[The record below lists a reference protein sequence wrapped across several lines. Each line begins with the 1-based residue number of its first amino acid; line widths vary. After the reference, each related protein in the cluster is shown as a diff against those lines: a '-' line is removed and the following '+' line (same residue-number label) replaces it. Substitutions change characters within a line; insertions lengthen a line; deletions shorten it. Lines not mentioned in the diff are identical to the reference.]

1 MVSERVLPVYY
12 ITNNIKKDAMI
23 WKFLLLAFILIF
35 VVITVLDVRKFYG
48 FFVDTFSADDES
60 IKQEFRGLLSRKDL
74 YVMSLSNLV
83 MTVLC
88 LANLV
93 MLCYIPLY
101 GEPVWLTWE
110 WIAGDIVVSVVSGVA
125 SFFINKNV
133 FGIVA
138 PIVIKAKRCT
148 DFSGGERICYWLLRE
163 SDGTLIYLGVAVA
176 ALTIIGF
183 F

>member
-1 MVSERVLPVYY
+1 
-12 ITNNIKKDAMI
+12 MI

-48 FFVDTFSADDES
+48 FFVDTFSVDDES

-93 MLCYIPLY
+93 MLCYIPPQGRSLS
-101 GEPVWLTWE
+101 LT
-110 WIAGDIVVSVVSGVA
+110 V
-125 SFFINKNV
+125 
-133 FGIVA
+133 
-138 PIVIKAKRCT
+138 
-148 DFSGGERICYWLLRE
+148 
-163 SDGTLIYLGVAVA
+163 
-176 ALTIIGF
+176 
-183 F
+183 

>member
-1 MVSERVLPVYY
+1 
-12 ITNNIKKDAMI
+12 MI

-48 FFVDTFSADDES
+48 FFVDTFSVDDES

-74 YVMSLSNLV
+74 YVMSLS
-83 MTVLC
+83 
-88 LANLV
+88 NLV

>member
-1 MVSERVLPVYY
+1 
-12 ITNNIKKDAMI
+12 MI

-35 VVITVLDVRKFYG
+35 VVITVLDIRKFYG
-48 FFVDTFSADDES
+48 FFVDTFTVDDES

-74 YVMSLSNLV
+74 YVMSLDNLV

-101 GEPVWLTWE
+101 GGPMWLTWE